1 MGCKDEGMIKSE
13 FVAKTQLL
21 CFYLLNFCLVCG
33 EFSLELAPETYSKE
47 NERVLQIEKV
57 NTYIYIYRVG
67 QKKCIFTETQDIQLQ
82 TRHKE
87 IVKFLFLRI
96 Q

>member
-57 NTYIYIYRVG
+57 NTYIYIQG
-67 QKKCIFTETQDIQLQ
+67 GSKKVYIYWNSRYTTAN
-82 TRHKE
+82 
-87 IVKFLFLRI
+87 
-96 Q
+96 

>member
-57 NTYIYIYRVG
+57 NTYIYIQG
-67 QKKCIFTETQDIQLQ
+67 GSKKSVYLLKLKIYNCKLDTK
-82 TRHKE
+82 R
-87 IVKFLFLRI
+87 
-96 Q
+96 